1 METISERAAILRKRW
16 EADPRWAGIERAYS
30 AEDVVRLRGPVM
42 EDHTLARLG
51 AIRLWDL
58 LHGPDAI
65 RASGTVG
72 GGTACGSTVGSSA
85 VGGGQAAQTAAA
97 GRMAAAG
104 PAAGPRAV
112 YLSGGQP
119 AMVRR
124 VNKAMLRA
132 DPVARPGEERRLAPV
147 VADAGA
153 GSGGV
158 RNAFELM
165 TAMIEAGAAGVRFD
179 DRLGASALVPASQ
192 HVRTLSA
199 ARLAADVLDVP
210 SLVIARTAVTRRGL
224 EFALYADLLW
234 LEAPAPDL
242 AEARAFARIIHSEYP
257 GKILAYGC
265 PPSCDWRA
273 HLDDADLAKFHGELA
288 AMGYRFQFAG
298 EPHDS
303 HGQHG
308 PHASPG
314 ETGYFDLVTR
324 ALAPEPGAAA
334 LAASLETADFVGRDQ
349 VDHHG
354 RLVPGD

>member
-1 METISERAAILRKRW
+1 MRTIGERAAILRQRW

-30 AEDVVRLRGPVM
+30 AEDVVRLRGPVL
-42 EDHTLARLG
+42 EEHTLARLG
-51 AIRLWDL
+51 ATRLWDL

-65 RASGTVG
+65 RALSDR
-72 GGTACGSTVGSSA
+72 
-85 VGGGQAAQTAAA
+85 QAARMGAAE
-97 GRMAAAG
+97 
-104 PAAGPRAV
+104 PRAV
-112 YLSGGQP
+112 YLAGGQP

-124 VNKAMLRA
+124 VNKAMLRTESYGENTG
-132 DPVARPGEERRLAPV
+132 PSGESMGSARGSTGPAGGSLLAPV
-147 VADAGA
+147 VADAEA

-165 TAMIEAGAAGVRFD
+165 TAMIEAGAAGVRFPGRVD
-179 DRLGASALVPASQ
+179 GDAPVPAAQ
-192 HVRTLSA
+192 QVKTLNA

-210 SLVIARTAVTRRGL
+210 SLVIARTASTLRGL

-265 PPSCDWRA
+265 SPSGDRGA
-273 HLDDADLAKFHGELA
+273 HLDDAGIATFRRELA
-288 AMGYRFQFAG
+288 AMGYRLQFVG
-298 EPHDS
+298 EPP
-303 HGQHG
+303 GQ
-308 PHASPG
+308 PAAAQG

-324 ALAPEPGAAA
+324 ALAPERDTAA
-334 LAASLETADFVGRDQ
+334 LAGSLDAADFVGHDQ
-349 VDHHG
+349 IDHHG